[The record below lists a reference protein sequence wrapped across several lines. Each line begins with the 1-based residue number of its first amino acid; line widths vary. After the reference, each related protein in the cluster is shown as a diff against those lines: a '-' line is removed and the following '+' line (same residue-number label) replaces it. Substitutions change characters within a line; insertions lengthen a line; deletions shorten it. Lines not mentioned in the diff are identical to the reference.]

1 MPLNTNI
8 NVGEHKVPT
17 NSGTNS
23 KEQEEELDAPYLD
36 ERKITISLVHNYSM
50 FRKVN
55 MKVMG
60 QRKDIIGSSVRS
72 SQILSSNKGE
82 VDAYFPA
89 LIGLSPSH
97 PDFTSRVKNYL
108 NNIHF
113 VVNENDVD
121 LNISFLYNHKRDYL
135 RIKKAE
141 DEIND
146 AYDKIDRSSLSK
158 IKQAIADK
166 VAALNSLESTKYK
179 YGSPQNLEQY
189 LIYRHCILYRDVAK
203 DTAVINSDPNVRFY
217 IKDKNRE
224 KLREKK
230 LLDIRKKA
238 LVNFSKLCGTEAQ
251 FNAVFVEMSV
261 SRNDNLAEAL
271 LKDREEKEAILIDF
285 ANNEPERFNKFYNDK
300 YVTVRAMIETL
311 ITRGELVRSD
321 YNQQISTADGTFIGA
336 NMNEAVAWFE
346 NPTNATLRAAY
357 EKKIKLF

>member
-1 MPLNTNI
+1 MPLNTNTK
-8 NVGEHKVPT
+8 VGGQQVPT
-17 NSGTNS
+17 NPEKTSN
-23 KEQEEELDAPYLD
+23 EQELELDAPYLD

-82 VDAYFPA
+82 IDAYFPSI
-89 LIGLSPSH
+89 IGLSPSH
-97 PDFTSRVKNYL
+97 QDFTSRVKNWL

-135 RIKKAE
+135 RIKAE
-141 DEIND
+141 EDKINE
-146 AYDKIDRSSLSK
+146 AYDKIDRSSLAK
-158 IKQAIADK
+158 IKQGIADK
-166 VAALNSLESTKYK
+166 VAALNSLESTKYL
-179 YGSPQNLEQY
+179 YGRPQDVTQY
-189 LIYRHCILYRDVAK
+189 LIYRHCLLYRDVAK
-203 DTAVINSDPNVRFY
+203 DTAVINSDPNIRFY

-224 KLREKK
+224 ALRQKK
-230 LLDIRKKA
+230 LLEVRKKA
-238 LVNFSKLCGTEAQ
+238 LVNFSKLCGTDSD
-251 FNAVFVEMSV
+251 FNAVFVEMSI

-271 LKDREEKEAILIDF
+271 LKSREEKEAIVLDY
-285 ANNEPERFNKFYNDK
+285 ANNQPEHFNKIYNDK
-300 YVTVRAMIETL
+300 YVTVKAMIETL

-346 NPTNATLRAAY
+346 NPTNATLRTAY
-357 EKKIKLF
+357 EKKLKLF